1 MKQVILLKLMQRFK
15 KKVFKLYLASVNLSL
30 PSRLQ
35 FVLVFVIV
43 FVFVFVLVFVFV
55 FVFGVWF
62 KIYLASVNLALP
74 SGAQERG
81 VELEKLRRGNLDK
94 DLTFNHLDDLTFCL

>member
-1 MKQVILLKLMQRFK
+1 MQRFE

-30 PSRLQ
+30 PSRTQ
-35 FVLVFVIV
+35 FVFV
-43 FVFVFVLVFVFV
+43 FVFVFVLAFVFEFVFVFV
-55 FVFGVWF
+55 FAFVFGVWF